1 MLFSTHLHRFTLV
14 MFKKK
19 KEKTNRS
26 WWRHIISSSKVSDSC
41 VALDGH
47 AANVTTSTS
56 CPSSSEGSLIFSTAS
71 SFSPVDISHNA
82 SSTQSCLPGQ
92 ASSSSSS
99 SSYESLR
106 TTAVIVPEAADK
118 DVDSV
123 RIERFPAV
131 LMQADTRVQP
141 RNLLRQLLHVLR
153 SKRMRQIGQ
162 GEGQGHTPIHSAV
175 EHLNIRQLGFPNI
188 GNSCYMNATLQ
199 CLLSIS
205 CFWRPIRAQSSCLTD
220 PSSCQML
227 RCFSDLQQAQLTTRS
242 TKQKVQLLGALLECV
257 SARCP
262 AFEEDYEQDAHEFL
276 MLCLLQLKEEGERL
290 RASFFS
296 YICPVAN
303 FEFHIKSVLTCTS
316 CGKQSCRVDVYNHL
330 SVNLS
335 PATTD
340 SLHTYFKPTLLERF
354 CECEAGCEAT
364 EEVEFFT
371 LPRIFVL
378 HLKRFDML
386 GQKLSDVMDVPSE
399 LDLSAL
405 PGVASLRQQS
415 RNVHPLA
422 PTDSRRWFLI

>member
-1 MLFSTHLHRFTLV
+1 FL
-14 MFKKK
+14 
-19 KEKTNRS
+19 
-26 WWRHIISSSKVSDSC
+26 
-41 VALDGH
+41 
-47 AANVTTSTS
+47 
-56 CPSSSEGSLIFSTAS
+56 
-71 SFSPVDISHNA
+71 
-82 SSTQSCLPGQ
+82 
-92 ASSSSSS
+92 
-99 SSYESLR
+99 
-106 TTAVIVPEAADK
+106 
-118 DVDSV
+118 
-123 RIERFPAV
+123 AV
-131 LMQADTRVQP
+131 LMQADTHVQP

-153 SKRMRQIGQ
+153 SKRRRQIGQ
-162 GEGQGHTPIHSAV
+162 GEGQGHTPTHSAV
-175 EHLNIRQLGFPNI
+175 EHLNIQQLGFPNI

-199 CLLSIS
+199 CLPSIS
-205 CFWRPIRAQSSCLTD
+205 CFWRPIRAQSSCLMD

-227 RCFSDLQQAQLTTRS
+227 RCFSDLQQARLTTRS

-262 AFEEDYEQDAHEFL
+262 AGRSKSSSDVLLCCPPQDAHEFL

-316 CGKQSCRVDVYNHL
+316 CGQQSCRVDVYNHL

-335 PATTD
+335 PAMTN
-340 SLHTYFKPTLLERF
+340 SLHTYFKPTLLEHF
-354 CECEAGCEAT
+354 CECEVGCKAT

-405 PGVASLRQQS
+405 PGVASQAAVEWSSGNPGQTARK
-415 RNVHPLA
+415 A
-422 PTDSRRWFLI
+422 K